1 MPEQSDDRK
10 KNTEEQQTAGSRRR
24 GDILENAIL
33 SAAWEELQE
42 TGYSR
47 LTMEGVAAR
56 AKTNKTAVYRR
67 WPNKAKLIVA
77 ALMKHTPKPSLDAP
91 DTGNLRE
98 DVLTLL
104 ERIIK
109 PLQMIGAE
117 TIHGLLVEFHGDELH
132 SKLTLPPRS
141 EDPLAIAMT
150 NILRQAE
157 QRGELK
163 LDELKERVI
172 TLPVDLVRFE
182 LLTTH
187 VPLTDEAVIEIVD
200 VIFLPLVRKGNKE
213 G

>member
-1 MPEQSDDRK
+1 
-10 KNTEEQQTAGSRRR
+10 
-24 GDILENAIL
+24 
-33 SAAWEELQE
+33 
-42 TGYSR
+42 
-47 LTMEGVAAR
+47 
-56 AKTNKTAVYRR
+56 
-67 WPNKAKLIVA
+67 
-77 ALMKHTPKPSLDAP
+77 MKHTPKPSLDAP